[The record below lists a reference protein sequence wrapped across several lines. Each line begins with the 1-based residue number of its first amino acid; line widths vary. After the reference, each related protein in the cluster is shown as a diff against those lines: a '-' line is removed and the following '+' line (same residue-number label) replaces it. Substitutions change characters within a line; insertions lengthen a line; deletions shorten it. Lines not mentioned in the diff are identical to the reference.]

1 MEGFRKISRMG
12 ERSILIQFDSEISQ
26 NTLRK
31 VLFYKNRLERKLSEE
46 KLQIINTYNSILICY
61 ERTIE
66 DAYSAF
72 LTINEVLSEAN
83 ILKKDSGK
91 VYRLPVCYS
100 EEFGPDLHV
109 ISKRNNLAVE
119 EIISL
124 HSAQKYLVYFIGFLP
139 GFLYLGGLDQK
150 LHIPRKESPRKI
162 VEKGS
167 VGIAGS
173 QTGIYP
179 KSSPGGWQLIG
190 RSPVDLFNP
199 KQVPPCEISPG
210 DQVVF
215 EPVSEMEYFQIE
227 RAVQKGAYSL
237 KFKRK

>member
-1 MEGFRKISRMG
+1 MEGFPKISRMG

-46 KLQIINTYNSILICY
+46 KLQIINTYNSILISY
-61 ERTIE
+61 ECTIE

-72 LTINEVLSEAN
+72 IAINEVLSEAN

-124 HSAQKYLVYFIGFLP
+124 HSAQKYLVYFIGFFTRVSLP
-139 GFLYLGGLDQK
+139 
-150 LHIPRKESPRKI
+150 RR
-162 VEKGS
+162 
-167 VGIAGS
+167 
-173 QTGIYP
+173 T
-179 KSSPGGWQLIG
+179 
-190 RSPVDLFNP
+190 
-199 KQVPPCEISPG
+199 
-210 DQVVF
+210 
-215 EPVSEMEYFQIE
+215 
-227 RAVQKGAYSL
+227 
-237 KFKRK
+237 